1 MFRSFNSHPHRQLQ
15 ALKSVPRL
23 GLEAWVLTLEHI
35 FVKKY
40 CQEHEFLAQ
49 TLTSSSRHLKVSG
62 CEASNIDFRVSF
74 GGERYY

>member
-1 MFRSFNSHPHRQLQ
+1 MFKDFWIPPQNQLQ
-15 ALKSVPRL
+15 VYKSVPRL

-62 CEASNIDFRVSF
+62 CEASNIDFRLSF